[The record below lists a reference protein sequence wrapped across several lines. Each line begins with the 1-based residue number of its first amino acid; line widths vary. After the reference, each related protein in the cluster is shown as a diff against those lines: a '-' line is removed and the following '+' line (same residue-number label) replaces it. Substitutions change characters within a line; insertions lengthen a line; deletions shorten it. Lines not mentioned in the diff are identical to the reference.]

1 MVFGF
6 IFGKSQPKKKSVEYK
21 PLDRSLRQII
31 LSTLGNRGLP
41 AMPANAQKAFAIST
55 NPNADLKD
63 LQEVIESDEALS
75 SRILKISNSVYYD
88 RGKSSKTVAEALTI
102 IGLAE
107 AKTFLSSTYL
117 NQFFSQS
124 FGIRALLWHH
134 DIAVAILAKWLSE
147 VFQLKNSELY
157 FLAGLMHD
165 IGKIILHMR
174 LGPDYEKIFE
184 RAGTVGFLKAESDVF
199 PFDHTEVG
207 VLIAE
212 EWRFGEELKSAIQNH
227 HKQNLEP
234 LSIEGLTQL
243 ADLTAHSLGLG
254 HPRGFYGLQDQ
265 SKKQLENFQ
274 ELLSKQFESTSDY
287 LKQASQCYADLY
299 DLYN

>member
-6 IFGKSQPKKKSVEYK
+6 FFKNSDPKKKSGNYT
-21 PLDRSLRQII
+21 PLNRNLRQVI

-41 AMPANAQKAFAIST
+41 AMPANAQKAFAIAT
-55 NPNADLKD
+55 NPNSDLKD

-88 RGKSSKTVAEALTI
+88 RGKGSKNVAEALTI

-124 FGIRALLWHH
+124 YGVRALLWHH
-134 DIAVAILAKWLSE
+134 DVAVGILAKWLAE
-147 VFQLKNSELY
+147 IFQLKNSELF

-165 IGKIILHMR
+165 VGKIILHMR
-174 LGPDYEKIFE
+174 LGADYEKIFE
-184 RAGTVGFLKAESDVF
+184 RAGTVGFLKAETDVF

-207 VLIAE
+207 VMIAE

-227 HKQNLEP
+227 HKQNLDFF
-234 LSIEGLTQL
+234 SIESITQL
-243 ADLTAHSLGLG
+243 ADLTAHALGLG
-254 HPRGFYGLQDQ
+254 HPRGFFGLQEQ
-265 SKKQLENFQ
+265 AKKQLESFQ
-274 ELLSKQFESTSDY
+274 TILDKNFESLSHY
-287 LKQASQCYADLY
+287 LKEASQHYADLY